1 MSQCLRLPVPLHLKL
16 ISIRSKKPT
25 QHFMLGIRNS
35 YVNPGNSHRL
45 VAAVKE
51 KLEKEYS
58 SLPVG
63 KNGRDDEEMIL
74 WFLKDRRFSVEDAVS
89 KLTKAIRWRHEF
101 GVSELSEESVK
112 RVAESGKAYVHD
124 YLDVYDRPVLIVD
137 ASKHFPGD
145 MIEDQ
150 QLCVYM
156 IEKAL
161 SKLPDGKQEI
171 LSIIDLREFRTQNA
185 DLNFISFVV
194 INSNGSGTPGLKY
207 LTNTFVYVQFDT
219 FYCYYPKRLGQ
230 VLFVDAPFIFKP
242 FWQLIKPLLKSYA
255 SLVKFCSADDVR
267 KEYFAAGKR
276 RYLKR
281 ATSML
286 LLQGAA
292 WKHVKCKKNKN

>member
-137 ASKHFPGD
+137 ASKHFPG
-145 MIEDQ
+145 
-150 QLCVYM
+150 
-156 IEKAL
+156 
-161 SKLPDGKQEI
+161 
-171 LSIIDLREFRTQNA
+171 
-185 DLNFISFVV
+185 
-194 INSNGSGTPGLKY
+194 
-207 LTNTFVYVQFDT
+207 FDT

>member
-1 MSQCLRLPVPLHLKL
+1 MSHCLRLPHPLHLKL

-25 QHFMLGIRNS
+25 QHFMLCVRNCS
-35 YVNPGNSHRL
+35 VNPENARRL
-45 VAAVKE
+45 VAAVKV

-89 KLTKAIRWRHEF
+89 KLTKAIKWRHEF
-101 GVSELSEESVK
+101 GVSKLSEESLK
-112 RVAESGKAYVHD
+112 RVVESGKAYVHD

-137 ASKHFPGD
+137 VSKHFPGKQD
-145 MIEDQ
+145 VIEDQ

-161 SKLPDGKQEI
+161 SKFPDGKQEI
-171 LSIIDLREFRTQNA
+171 LGIIDLREFRTQNV
-185 DLNFISFVV
+185 DINFIAFV
-194 INSNGSGTPGLKY
+194 
-207 LTNTFVYVQFDT
+207 FDA
-219 FYCYYPKRLGQ
+219 FYCYYPRRLGQ

-242 FWQLIKPLLKSYA
+242 VWQLIKPLLKSYA

-267 KEYFAAGKR
+267 KEYFAADKVPPNFR
-276 RYLKR
+276 D
-281 ATSML
+281 
-286 LLQGAA
+286 
-292 WKHVKCKKNKN
+292 

>member
-137 ASKHFPGD
+137 ASKHFPGKQD

-185 DLNFISFVV
+185 DLNFISFV
-194 INSNGSGTPGLKY
+194 
-207 LTNTFVYVQFDT
+207 FDT

-267 KEYFAAGKR
+267 KEYFAAGKVPASFR
-276 RYLKR
+276 D
-281 ATSML
+281 
-286 LLQGAA
+286 
-292 WKHVKCKKNKN
+292 